1 VNVMTTRFGEVDI
14 DVEKIIKIPDSLLGF
29 TEKRFIV
36 LLPDNYGQFFWL
48 QSVDNPALAFV
59 VTDPLSFI
67 QDYEV
72 KLTSEEY
79 KKLKLTPESEVI
91 LLSLVT
97 MAQDVK
103 DITINLQ
110 GPIVVNPEKMVAK
123 QIVLEDGKYKTK
135 HPLFANPTLLG
146 PPLNKENGKPAVA
159 RKKITRICCN
169 L

>member
-1 VNVMTTRFGEVDI
+1 VKVMTTRFGEVDI
-14 DVEKIIKIPDSLLGF
+14 DDEKIIKIPDSMLGF
-29 TEKRFIV
+29 SEKRFIV

-59 VTDPLSFI
+59 VTDPVSFV

-79 KKLKLTPESEVI
+79 KKLKLKPESKVI
-91 LLSLVT
+91 ILSLVT
-97 MAQDVK
+97 MAQDVM

-110 GPIVVNPEKMVAK
+110 GPIVVNPEKMLAK
-123 QIVLEDGKYKTK
+123 QIVLEDGRYKTK
-135 HPLFANPTLLG
+135 HPLFANPTLLES
-146 PPLNKENGKPAVA
+146 PLKKENGQLAVSL
-159 RKKITRICCN
+159 KKISNICCN

>member
-1 VNVMTTRFGEVDI
+1 MTTRFGEVDI
-14 DVEKIIKIPDSLLGF
+14 DDDKIIKIPDSILGF

-36 LLPDNYGQFFWL
+36 LLPGNSGQFFWL

-59 VTDPLSFI
+59 VTDPVSFV

-79 KKLKLTPESEVI
+79 KKLKLTLESELI

-97 MAQDVK
+97 MAQDAM
-103 DITINLQ
+103 DLTINLL
-110 GPIVVNPEKMVAK
+110 GPIVVNPEKMIAK

-135 HPLFANPTLLG
+135 HPLFAKTALLE
-146 PPLNKENGKPAVA
+146 PSLKNKEGKPVIS
-159 RKKITRICCN
+159 RRKITTICCN
-169 L
+169 C

>member
-1 VNVMTTRFGEVDI
+1 MTTRFGEVDI
-14 DVEKIIKIPDSLLGF
+14 DDDKIIKIPESILGF
-29 TEKRFIV
+29 TEKRFIL
-36 LLPDNYGQFFWL
+36 LLPDNSGQFFWL

-59 VTDPLSFI
+59 VTDPVLLI

-72 KLTSEEY
+72 KLTSAEY

-97 MAQDVK
+97 MAQNVM

-110 GPIVVNPEKMVAK
+110 GPIVVNPEKMSAK

-135 HPLFANPTLLG
+135 HPLFANPDLLE
-146 PPLNKENGKPAVA
+146 PPLKHAVKKPAISH
-159 RKKITRICCN
+159 RKITTICCN
-169 L
+169 R